1 MSQARLVNVKM
12 AGMPMSQDCALSDR
26 PGALNALAG
35 PRHQFVSW
43 FVLIGLVVPAWEAQ
57 ISIAGAKFTAGR
69 LAVTVLVVPA
79 LVLLTRRGRHAV
91 ACDLLAFLTAAWM
104 LGAAASTGGLES
116 LSSPAAESLQFLF
129 SYIVARGYFLSEA
142 ALDTFV
148 RALKIL
154 TVAVVLIGAAEFVSG
169 RWIAHDAA
177 AAIFGTSPLGA
188 VYRGGSIRATSTLD
202 HPILFGVFCAL
213 VNPIV
218 LLSERVAGRAILLS
232 GVCLMG
238 CLLSQS
244 SAALM
249 AYALGVAAYSYDR
262 LMRRL
267 PGRWT
272 IFWTVVAV
280 ALSALIALSQHPIG
294 WLISHLTLDPETG
307 YYRILIWD
315 AAFERIAQSPLTGYS
330 FQLFDENILDATID
344 CVWLVE
350 ALRFGI
356 PAMALL
362 FVTNLTAIWPVR
374 RHIQVGS
381 GDFQERM
388 NFAFTIVLLL
398 FMFTGITVHFW
409 NYMWIFW
416 GLCIGIKA
424 SLRES
429 ACPGTADATTQR
441 YS

>member
-1 MSQARLVNVKM
+1 MSQVRLVNVKM
-12 AGMPMSQDCALSDR
+12 VSMPMSQGCALPDR
-26 PGALNALAG
+26 PAALNALAG

-43 FVLIGLVVPAWEAQ
+43 LVLIGLVVPAWEAQ

-69 LAVTVLVVPA
+69 LAVTVLVGPA

-104 LGAAASTGGLES
+104 IGAAASTAGLGS

-154 TVAVVLIGAAEFVSG
+154 TVAVVLIGAAEYISG

-177 AAIFGTSPLGA
+177 AAIFGTSPLSA
-188 VYRGGSIRATSTLD
+188 VSRGGSIRATSTLD

-218 LLSERVAGRAILLS
+218 LLSERVAARAILLS

-267 PGRWT
+267 PARWT
-272 IFWTVVAV
+272 IFWTVLAI
-280 ALSALIALSQHPIG
+280 AIGALIALSQHPIG

-330 FQLFDENILDATID
+330 FQLFDENILDSTID

-350 ALRFGI
+350 ALRFGV

-362 FVTNLTAIWPVR
+362 LATNLAAIWPVR
-374 RHIQVGS
+374 RYLEGQP
-381 GDFQERM
+381 DFHERM
-388 NFAFTIVLLL
+388 NLAFTIVLLL

-416 GLCIGIKA
+416 GLCLGIKG
-424 SLRES
+424 SLRERVHH
-429 ACPGTADATTQR
+429 R
-441 YS
+441 Y